1 MRTSNVLLALL
12 CLMSSQSYAAER
24 PNIVFMLAD
33 DQGWNGLSV
42 AMHPTVA
49 GSKGDVFHTP
59 NLEKLAAQGMRFSA
73 GYAPASVCSPTRIAL
88 QTGRSPAALHWTKA
102 APPEAGHKLIEP
114 RNVKSLS
121 ANETTVAE
129 LLKQAGYMTAH
140 YGKWHIGGGGPEK
153 HGYDESDGDTG
164 NENAFKFNDPNPVDI
179 FGMAERT
186 EAFMAKAKQA
196 KKPFFIQLSWNALHA
211 AENANKATMAKY
223 EKALSGESD
232 FKRIK
237 TAAITEDLDTGV
249 GRVMASIE
257 KLGLTGNTY
266 VIYMADNGAS
276 GGGGRVGQARSERRP
291 TSTSAAP
298 SVGRREPSLIQS
310 GDSGRDSEQ
319 LRAPARQQSGSLV
332 PPYIKP
338 ESSKAVL
345 NGGKGGMWEGGIRV
359 PFIVRGPGVK
369 PNSWC
374 HTRVVGYDLYPT
386 FCEWAG
392 IKAASLPK
400 GLEGGSIAGL
410 LANDGRGDVKR
421 VREELIFHF
430 PHYQGDAP
438 HSAIML
444 GDIKLLHFYEDHHDE
459 LYDLANDIAERR
471 DLAAQRPADAKK
483 LRERLEVYLAA
494 VNAQLPT
501 VNPDYDPSKEPAIKG
516 GGKGGGKGGDKKP
529 NPKKGEKKSK

>member
-1 MRTSNVLLALL
+1 MRILSALVGVL
-12 CLMSSQSYAAER
+12 CLWPSLGLAAER
-24 PNIVFMLAD
+24 PNIVFMLSD
-33 DQGWNGLSV
+33 DQAWNGTSV
-42 AMHPTVA
+42 AMHPTIA

-88 QTGRSPAALHWTKA
+88 QTGKSPAALHWTKA
-102 APPEAGHKLIEP
+102 APPESGHRLIEP
-114 RNVKSLS
+114 RNVKSIS
-121 ANETTVAE
+121 ATETTIAE

-140 YGKWHIGGGGPEK
+140 YGKWHISGGGPEK

-164 NENAFKFNDPNPVDI
+164 NENAYQFRDPNPVDI

-196 KKPFFIQLSWNALHA
+196 RKPFFIQLSWNALHA
-211 AENANKATMAKY
+211 SENANKATMAKY
-223 EKALSGESD
+223 EKALAGENS
-232 FKRIK
+232 KRIS

-249 GRVMASIE
+249 GRVMDSIE
-257 KLGLTGNTY
+257 RLGLSGNTF
-266 VIYMADNGAS
+266 VIYMADNGA
-276 GGGGRVGQARSERRP
+276 GGG
-291 TSTSAAP
+291 
-298 SVGRREPSLIQS
+298 
-310 GDSGRDSEQ
+310 
-319 LRAPARQQSGSLV
+319 
-332 PPYIKP
+332 K
-338 ESSKAVL
+338 KVL
-345 NGGKGGMWEGGIRV
+345 NGGKGGMWEVGIRV

-374 HTRVVGYDLYPT
+374 HTRVVGYDLFPT

-392 IKAASLPK
+392 IKASSLPK
-400 GLEGGSIAGL
+400 GLEGGSIASL

-444 GDIKLLHFYEDHHDE
+444 GDLKLLHFYEVQHDE
-459 LYDLANDIAERR
+459 LYDLANDISERR
-471 DLAAQRPADAKK
+471 DLAKERAADTKK
-483 LRERLEVYLAA
+483 LRDRLEKYLIA

-501 VNPDYDPSKEPAIKG
+501 VNPDFDPNKVPT
-516 GGKGGGKGGDKKP
+516 GKGGKK
-529 NPKKGEKKSK
+529 KKR